1 MSSTIKVNVL
11 FQPQYSIYIYIHTYN
26 RLCFSFFVLC
36 FADTSRCPRPAARPP
51 GAQARP
57 AAAPTHRRAN
67 SFVGVPRVQG
77 GSVVPCPGAA
87 TLTQLQLWRAWAA
100 AGCHTWVYS
109 SAGGSDVEVTVSYSE
124 ALMLYLIYCEGR
136 VKIYFS
142 IRNFPSVSGG
152 WCTVLLQVLSLIILC
167 SVAIF
172 HVFYSLPESAGR
184 QLRGDAFG
192 LLSLRII
199 EEKIF
204 VRTRCRRFIVF
215 CK

>member
-36 FADTSRCPRPAARPP
+36 FADTSRCPRPAARPL

-57 AAAPTHRRAN
+57 AATPTHRRA
-67 SFVGVPRVQG
+67 SSLVGVPCVAG
-77 GSVVPCPGAA
+77 CGSGMLCPGVV
-87 TLTQLQLWRAWAA
+87 TLDTGVGGG
-100 AGCHTWVYS
+100 GCHTWVYS

-152 WCTVLLQVLSLIILC
+152 WCTVLLLQVLSLIILC
-167 SVAIF
+167 LAAIF

-192 LLSLRII
+192 LLLLRII

-204 VRTRCRRFIVF
+204 VKMRCRRVIVF